1 MAGGT
6 RAEVVLEKEL
16 RVLRLFLRQ
25 QEVNC
30 KAHPP
35 AMLHLLTVSL
45 PLSLWG
51 PMHSNYPRVLCNGGP
66 ENLIHHP
73 KQGNHFPVSP
83 SLCNEGRT

>member
-51 PMHSNYPRVLCNGGP
+51 PNAFKLP
-66 ENLIHHP
+66 
-73 KQGNHFPVSP
+73 QGT
-83 SLCNEGRT
+83 L